1 MELRQ
6 LEYFQMAS
14 RLKNIT
20 RAAKRL
26 RVSQP
31 NITVAIKKLEAE
43 LGIQLFDRSQKQLS
57 LTPEGA
63 VFLGRVDTALRCLN
77 DALIEVNDFKQLQKG
92 VIKIG
97 IPPMMGAFLFPKIF
111 SGFQTRHPSLD
122 VLLFEEG
129 SIAIREMLDRDE
141 LDFGIVITSDA
152 SSSLNILPMTRSQL
166 VVCVPTSSP
175 LAKKESI
182 SNDDIANANLIV
194 MKQGS
199 YLRQIV
205 QERLHSIN
213 VTPNI
218 VLESGQITTIK
229 GLVAHGVGIAFLL
242 DFIAND
248 TSDLCAIPL
257 KDPIFVDI
265 GLAWKRDR
273 YVSKAAQAFINFC
286 KDPI

>member
-14 RLKNIT
+14 RLRNIT

-57 LTPEGA
+57 LTPEGT
-63 VFLGRVDTALRCLN
+63 VFLSRVDTALRCLK

-97 IPPMMGAFLFPKIF
+97 IPPMMGAILFPKIF
-111 SGFQTRHPSLD
+111 SGFQTLHPALD
-122 VLLFEEG
+122 VMLFEEG
-129 SIAIREMLDRDE
+129 SIVIREMLDRDE
-141 LDFGIVITSDA
+141 LDFGIVITSNA

-166 VVCVPTSSP
+166 VVCVPTSSD
-175 LAKKESI
+175 LAKKKGI
-182 SNDDIANANLIV
+182 SNSDIAKSNLIV
-194 MKQGS
+194 MKEGS
-199 YLRQIV
+199 YLRQII
-205 QERLHSIN
+205 QERLHSVN
-213 VTPNI
+213 VSPNI

-229 GLVAHGVGIAFLL
+229 GLVAHNVGIAFLL
-242 DFIAND
+242 DFVAD
-248 TSDLCAIPL
+248 SSDGICSVPL
-257 KDPIFVDI
+257 EDPIFVDV
-265 GLAWKRDR
+265 GLAWKKDR

-286 KDPI
+286 KKPI